1 MNKPNNIAAIHLSN
15 YKELYYVNC
24 ALIYFTIIVARDR
37 LIFRDLG
44 KETRLFADAFFCI
57 DLQIALR
64 HRCAHEESDPPC
76 YFPCR
81 ASLKRRRVTL
91 AANESIFR
99 FRSLSVLPRPRA
111 ECIHGRY

>member
-1 MNKPNNIAAIHLSN
+1 LERYKKLKNIAVTFI
-15 YKELYYVNC
+15 ELQ
-24 ALIYFTIIVARDR
+24 
-37 LIFRDLG
+37 IFRLM
-44 KETRLFADAFFCI
+44 LSYFAVMRQANFPRSRQRDGRSLRFFHI
-57 DLQIALR
+57 DLQIALGR
-64 HRCAHEESDPPC
+64 RCAHEESNPPY

-99 FRSLSVLPRPRA
+99 FRSLSVSPRLGA